1 MAQTVSAP
9 KDIGA
14 SMIRYDARE
23 KIAWDIFICG
33 VVFLCSILVPY
44 RLLSGYDPFD
54 AFYVFVTVVFCVDVA
69 VVFRTTLASGR
80 NVISDPQTVA
90 GHYLRSWFVVDLL
103 SALPFPMLVL
113 LAGRDGAV
121 PAALLPWLGG
131 LRLVRLLS
139 LLKVNSF
146 FGRLPNFVNISGAAL
161 RLVVF
166 GYWLTLVTHFIALGW
181 LLIGAGNPEGEFFTR
196 YLRALYWCITT
207 ISTIGYGDV
216 LPDQDSHLQL
226 VYTMVIQLF
235 GVGIYGF
242 VIGNISTLVANLDT
256 AKSEYKAKMGE
267 VLEFMR
273 RRSIPAQLQAK
284 VREYYAYL
292 WETRGNVGEVDW
304 LSEMPGHLSV
314 DLAMFL
320 NRDVIAKVPLFRD
333 ADELFLRQVVGLL
346 KAVVFLPGDNI
357 MREGE
362 HADCMYFLSSGEVEV
377 FVNSAK
383 IANLSSGAFFGEAAL
398 VEGGWRSASVIAMG
412 YCEGFS
418 LSVDN
423 FNLLRGRY
431 PEFDKRVL
439 EIVEKRKK

>member
-1 MAQTVSAP
+1 MRASNCGHKYRAGCPARVITDLTNLVS
-9 KDIGA
+9 
-14 SMIRYDARE
+14 R
-23 KIAWDIFICG
+23 F
-33 VVFLCSILVPY
+33 
-44 RLLSGYDPFD
+44 
-54 AFYVFVTVVFCVDVA
+54 
-69 VVFRTTLASGR
+69 
-80 NVISDPQTVA
+80 
-90 GHYLRSWFVVDLL
+90 
-103 SALPFPMLVL
+103 
-113 LAGRDGAV
+113 
-121 PAALLPWLGG
+121 
-131 LRLVRLLS
+131 
-139 LLKVNSF
+139 
-146 FGRLPNFVNISGAAL
+146 
-161 RLVVF
+161 
-166 GYWLTLVTHFIALGW
+166 
-181 LLIGAGNPEGEFFTR
+181 
-196 YLRALYWCITT
+196 
-207 ISTIGYGDV
+207 
-216 LPDQDSHLQL
+216 
-226 VYTMVIQLF
+226 
-235 GVGIYGF
+235 
-242 VIGNISTLVANLDT
+242 
-256 AKSEYKAKMGE
+256 
-267 VLEFMR
+267 
-273 RRSIPAQLQAK
+273 SIPALLQAK

-423 FNLLRGRY
+423 FNLLRVRY

>member
-1 MAQTVSAP
+1 
-9 KDIGA
+9 
-14 SMIRYDARE
+14 
-23 KIAWDIFICG
+23 
-33 VVFLCSILVPY
+33 
-44 RLLSGYDPFD
+44 
-54 AFYVFVTVVFCVDVA
+54 
-69 VVFRTTLASGR
+69 
-80 NVISDPQTVA
+80 
-90 GHYLRSWFVVDLL
+90 
-103 SALPFPMLVL
+103 
-113 LAGRDGAV
+113 
-121 PAALLPWLGG
+121 
-131 LRLVRLLS
+131 
-139 LLKVNSF
+139 
-146 FGRLPNFVNISGAAL
+146 LPNFVNISGAAL

-181 LLIGAGNPEGEFFTR
+181 LFIGAGNPEGEFFTR

>member
-1 MAQTVSAP
+1 MAQSVSDP
-9 KDIGA
+9 NNIG
-14 SMIRYDARE
+14 SSLIRYDARE

-54 AFYVFVTVVFCVDVA
+54 AFYVFVTVVFCVDIG

-181 LLIGAGNPEGEFFTR
+181 LFIGAGNPEGEFFTR
-196 YLRALYWCITT
+196 YLLALSVFLMLSVLTFLRAYIAGVYQLTYGRVGPTEMRVLGIVLNAMVFFFPPDQFDWLELPLTYPNILSLMWSMGGLITFSISLVNQLRALAIE
-207 ISTIGYGDV
+207 D
-216 LPDQDSHLQL
+216 P
-226 VYTMVIQLF
+226 
-235 GVGIYGF
+235 
-242 VIGNISTLVANLDT
+242 
-256 AKSEYKAKMGE
+256 
-267 VLEFMR
+267 
-273 RRSIPAQLQAK
+273 P
-284 VREYYAYL
+284 RE
-292 WETRGNVGEVDW
+292 
-304 LSEMPGHLSV
+304 H
-314 DLAMFL
+314 
-320 NRDVIAKVPLFRD
+320 
-333 ADELFLRQVVGLL
+333 
-346 KAVVFLPGDNI
+346 
-357 MREGE
+357 
-362 HADCMYFLSSGEVEV
+362 
-377 FVNSAK
+377 
-383 IANLSSGAFFGEAAL
+383 
-398 VEGGWRSASVIAMG
+398 
-412 YCEGFS
+412 
-418 LSVDN
+418 
-423 FNLLRGRY
+423 
-431 PEFDKRVL
+431 
-439 EIVEKRKK
+439 

>member
-1 MAQTVSAP
+1 MAQIVSAP

-23 KIAWDIFICG
+23 KIVWDIFICG

-146 FGRLPNFVNISGAAL
+146 FGRLPEFLNVSSAGL

-166 GYWLTLVTHFIALGW
+166 AYWLTLVSHFIALGW
-181 LLIGAGNPEGEFFTR
+181 LAIGAGDPEGEFFAR
-196 YLRALYWCITT
+196 YLQALYWCITT
-207 ISTIGYGDV
+207 ISTIGYGDIT
-216 LPDQDSHLQL
+216 PDHSNAVQL
-226 VYTMVIQLF
+226 IYTMAIQLF
-235 GVGIYGF
+235 GVGVYGF
-242 VIGNISTLVANLDT
+242 VIGNISSLVANVDS
-256 AKSEYKAKMGE
+256 AKTEYKRKMEEVGE
-267 VLEFMR
+267 YMR
-273 RRSIPAQLQAK
+273 RRSIPGVLQAK
-284 VREYYAYL
+284 VRDYFSYL
-292 WETRGNVGEVDW
+292 WETRGNVGEVDF
-304 LSEMPGHLSV
+304 LDALPGHLGV
-314 DLAMFL
+314 DLALFL
-320 NRDVIAKVPLFRD
+320 NRDVIEKVPLFRQS
-333 ADELFLRQVVGLL
+333 DELFLRQVVGLL
-346 KAVVFLPGDNI
+346 KSVVFLPGDNI
-357 MREGE
+357 MLEGE
-362 HADCMYFLSSGEVEV
+362 HADCMYFLSVGDVDV
-377 FVNSAK
+377 MVKGVK
-383 IANLSSGAFFGEAAL
+383 IASLTSGSFFGEGAL
-398 VEGGWRSASVIAMG
+398 VEGGWRSATIRALG
-412 YCEGFS
+412 YCEGYS
-418 LSVDN
+418 LSVEN
-423 FNLLRGRY
+423 FMLLRGRY
-431 PEFDKRVL
+431 PDFDRRVM
-439 EIVEKRKK
+439 EMVEKRKN

>member
-1 MAQTVSAP
+1 MAQSGNNPMDV
-9 KDIGA
+9 GA

-23 KIAWDIFICG
+23 KIIWDIFICA

-44 RLLSGYDPFD
+44 RLLSGVDPFD
-54 AFYVFVTVVFCVDVA
+54 AFYIFVTVVFCVDIA
-69 VVFRTTLASGR
+69 VVFRTTLAAGR
-80 NVISDPQTVA
+80 SVIDDPQIVA
-90 GHYLRSWFVVDLL
+90 RKYLRSWFVLDLL
-103 SALPFPMLVL
+103 SALPFPVIAL
-113 LAGRDGAV
+113 LAGSEGALQ
-121 PAALLPWLGG
+121 AALMPWLGG

-146 FGRLPNFVNISGAAL
+146 FGRLPEFVSISGAAL

-181 LLIGAGNPEGEFFTR
+181 LVIGAGNPEGEFFTR

-235 GVGIYGF
+235 GVGMYGF
-242 VIGNISTLVANLDT
+242 VIGNISTLVANLDS
-256 AKSEYKAKMGE
+256 AKSEYKAKSGE

-273 RRSIPAQLQAK
+273 RRAIPAALQAK
-284 VREYYAYL
+284 VRDYYAYL

-304 LSEMPGHLSV
+304 LSELPEHLSV
-314 DLAMFL
+314 DLAVFL

-346 KAVVFLPGDNI
+346 KPVVFLPGDNI

-377 FVNSAK
+377 NVKGAK
-383 IANLSSGAFFGEAAL
+383 IANLSSGSFFGEGAL
-398 VEGGWRSASVIAMG
+398 VEGGWRNASVKALG

-431 PEFDKRVL
+431 PEFDKHVL
-439 EIVEKRKK
+439 EIVETRRK